1 MSGTDGSEQ
10 GVQIQDRRKLV
21 AVMHADMVGYSRL
34 IGLDDVGTLNRL
46 RAFRRDLIDPAVE
59 EHGGKVV
66 QTGGDSLLVVFDSID
81 GAVRC
86 AVEVQQ
92 KVPIR
97 DGEQPADQA
106 IRFRVGINI
115 GDAIPDGTDLH
126 GDAVNVAAR
135 LQAACSPGG
144 ICVSRSV
151 RDHVHGR
158 LGLDFTELGPLKLKN
173 IARPVEAFLL
183 RAGPDGAHSVLASN
197 AGDSTPIS
205 LLLPDKP
212 SIAVMPFKNLSGDPE
227 QEYFADGVVEEI
239 ITALSRI
246 RWLFVIAR
254 NSSFTYKGQSIDVRR
269 VGRELG
275 VRYVLEGSV
284 RKSRDQLR
292 ISAQL
297 VEAATGNHVYAD
309 RYEGAIENL
318 FSLQDR
324 IAEEIAGVMEPTLQ
338 RAEIER
344 VRRKPPESLQAYDH
358 YLRGLSLTDLFTRES
373 VREMAD
379 HCSQAIVLDASFAPA
394 YALAARVSIQRKIQG
409 WSEDE
414 AEETATALQLVERG
428 LKADRLDPMMLATAG
443 QCFAWFGRDLAKGI
457 DYIDEALAIN
467 PNLAHAF
474 MQSGL
479 LRARAQQVNL
489 AVEHLHRARR
499 LSPRDS
505 RNYAIYHGLAFAYL
519 MQGDIDAA
527 LDWARRA
534 AQHNDNYLPAWR
546 EYAAAASLSGR
557 LAEAQVAAKRVV
569 TIDSSFSIDR
579 LRQRYP
585 TAPTENYERYL
596 LGLHDAGIPP

>member
-1 MSGTDGSEQ
+1 
-10 GVQIQDRRKLV
+10 
-21 AVMHADMVGYSRL
+21 MHADMVGYSRL

-46 RAFRRDLIDPAVE
+46 RAFRRDLIDQAIE

-86 AVEVQQ
+86 AEAVQQ
-92 KVPIR
+92 KVYTR
-97 DGEQPADQA
+97 RREPADQA

-344 VRRKPPESLQAYDH
+344 VRVSHQK
-358 YLRGLSLTDLFTRES
+358 
-373 VREMAD
+373 
-379 HCSQAIVLDASFAPA
+379 AS
-394 YALAARVSIQRKIQG
+394 
-409 WSEDE
+409 
-414 AEETATALQLVERG
+414 
-428 LKADRLDPMMLATAG
+428 
-443 QCFAWFGRDLAKGI
+443 
-457 DYIDEALAIN
+457 
-467 PNLAHAF
+467 
-474 MQSGL
+474 
-479 LRARAQQVNL
+479 
-489 AVEHLHRARR
+489 
-499 LSPRDS
+499 
-505 RNYAIYHGLAFAYL
+505 
-519 MQGDIDAA
+519 
-527 LDWARRA
+527 
-534 AQHNDNYLPAWR
+534 
-546 EYAAAASLSGR
+546 
-557 LAEAQVAAKRVV
+557 KR
-569 TIDSSFSIDR
+569 TIITCVGYR
-579 LRQRYP
+579 
-585 TAPTENYERYL
+585 
-596 LGLHDAGIPP
+596 